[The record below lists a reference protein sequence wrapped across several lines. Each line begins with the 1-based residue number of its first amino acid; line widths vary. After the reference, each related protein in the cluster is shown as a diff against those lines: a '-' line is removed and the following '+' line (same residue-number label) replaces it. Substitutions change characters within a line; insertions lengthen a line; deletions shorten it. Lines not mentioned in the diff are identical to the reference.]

1 MRVFLDTEFTNFN
14 LPELISLGLVT
25 EDGREFYAERTD
37 FSREAC
43 SAFVHAHVLPLLG
56 RLPGAACDA
65 GTLGERLHGW
75 LEALGEPVCMV
86 YDYADDWLLLTQTL
100 ISEERLRLPTTL
112 QSREFVWADTLHHP
126 AFREAHAAVY
136 SLEWMPHHALADAR
150 SLRAGVLAWEAVAR
164 KSR

>member
-56 RLPGAACDA
+56 RVPGAACDA

-86 YDYADDWLLLTQTL
+86 YDYADDWLLLTQAL
-100 ISEERLRLPTTL
+100 ISQERLRLPTTL
-112 QSREFVWADTLHHP
+112 QSREFV
-126 AFREAHAAVY
+126 
-136 SLEWMPHHALADAR
+136 
-150 SLRAGVLAWEAVAR
+150 
-164 KSR
+164 